1 MSTATPLDRDAMARR
16 LAQDIPEGWYV
27 NLGLGLPTPVA
38 DHVSAS
44 RDVVFHSENGILGM
58 GPAPASG
65 AVDPWLVNASK
76 KPVTL
81 HPGAALFH
89 QADSFAMIRGG
100 HIDLCVL
107 GAFEVADNGD
117 LANWTISS
125 GDRTP
130 AVGGAM
136 DLAAGARRIWVLM
149 EHTTRDGKP
158 RLVRQCRYPLTAQ
171 RCVTRVYTNLAVL
184 DITPGGLVVR
194 EMLAGLTLPEL
205 QAQTDAPLTMAL
217 TGRSG
222 DTSRPAD
229 TFGGST

>member
-1 MSTATPLDRDAMARR
+1 MSAPVPLDRIAMATR

-27 NLGLGLPTPVA
+27 NLGLGLPTAVA
-38 DHVSAS
+38 DKVPAS

-58 GPAPASG
+58 GPAPLPD

-81 HPGAALFH
+81 RSGAALFH

-107 GAFEVADNGD
+107 GAFEVASNGD

-136 DLAAGARRIWVLM
+136 DLAAG
-149 EHTTRDGKP
+149 
-158 RLVRQCRYPLTAQ
+158 
-171 RCVTRVYTNLAVL
+171 
-184 DITPGGLVVR
+184 
-194 EMLAGLTLPEL
+194 
-205 QAQTDAPLTMAL
+205 
-217 TGRSG
+217 
-222 DTSRPAD
+222 
-229 TFGGST
+229 

>member
-1 MSTATPLDRDAMARR
+1 MSAPVPLDRIAMATR

-27 NLGLGLPTPVA
+27 NLGLGLPTAVA
-38 DHVSAS
+38 DKVPAS

-58 GPAPASG
+58 GPAPLPD

-81 HPGAALFH
+81 RSGAALFH

-107 GAFEVADNGD
+107 GAFEVASNGD

-136 DLAAGARRIWVLM
+136 DLAAGAKRLWVLM
-149 EHTTRDGKP
+149 EHTTKEGAP
-158 RLVRQCRYPLTAQ
+158 RLVKQCRYPLTAQ
-171 RCVTRVYTNLAVL
+171 RCVSRVYTNWAVL
-184 DITPGGLVVR
+184 DVTPRGFLVRDMVPG
-194 EMLAGLTLPEL
+194 MTLAAL
-205 QAQTDAPLTMAL
+205 QALTEAPLYQDANRTK
-217 TGRSG
+217 
-222 DTSRPAD
+222 D
-229 TFGGST
+229 